1 MAIVKRSLS
10 SILGL
15 SAALAALQSADAA
28 ETAAR
33 NAAITAV
40 NQAIAAEAA
49 ARIDGDNAASAALGE
64 HIAGPFADVQSLL
77 TLINGSSSVT
87 GSFRQVIADVV
98 GNAPEAF
105 NTLKEIADFIQNN
118 PSGGLAD
125 AIAAQITAAK
135 AEINGTATT
144 LMDTFG
150 EVEAALNTEVSGR
163 VAALTALETA
173 LKAYADNAASAGGAL
188 PTLESVVVAA
198 DRIVLSHAPKGGIG
212 GVMNFATARYI
223 DNNGVAFDAQV
234 LIDNTDTT
242 GKTLI
247 VSVDTSGEWDGKTV
261 QVQYL
266 YVA

>member
-10 SILGL
+10 SIQGL

-28 ETAAR
+28 ETSAR
-33 NAAITAV
+33 VSSVNAV
-40 NQAIAAEAA
+40 NDALAAERI
-49 ARIDGDNAASAALGE
+49 ARIDADNSAKSALE
-64 HIAGPFADVQSLL
+64 THIAGPFAEVQRLL
-77 TLINGSSSVT
+77 ALINGDSSVP
-87 GSFRQVIADVV
+87 GSFRKVVADVV

-135 AEINGTATT
+135 AEITGTATT

-150 EVEAALNTEVSGR
+150 EVEAALNKEISDR
-163 VAALTALETA
+163 VTALTALENA
-173 LKAYADNAASAGGAL
+173 LKAYIDNAAKAGGAL
-188 PTLESVVVAA
+188 PTLESVVVAS

-223 DNNGVAFDAQV
+223 DNSGVAYDAQV
-234 LIDNTDTT
+234 LIDNNDAS

-247 VSVDTSGEWDGKTV
+247 VSVDTSGEWDGKSV